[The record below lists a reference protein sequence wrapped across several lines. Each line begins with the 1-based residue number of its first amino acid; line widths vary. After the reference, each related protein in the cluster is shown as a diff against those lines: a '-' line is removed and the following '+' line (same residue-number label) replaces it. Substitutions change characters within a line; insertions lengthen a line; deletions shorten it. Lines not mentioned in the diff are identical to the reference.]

1 MIKINNQK
9 TTIVDSSSDEFKI
22 IVKKMILWQ
31 RENDFFK
38 GDNEREVEE
47 FIWRQNN
54 FFYGHKTD
62 FSFSNGMEKSLIV
75 LNFLIP
81 LAPYE
86 EGTDETGGHYEHL
99 NLIAEVIDGS
109 YELVPNTES
118 VICIHT
124 GTH

>member
-1 MIKINNQK
+1 MIKIDNYST
-9 TTIVDSSSDEFKI
+9 TTISSDSTEFKI

-38 GDNEREVEE
+38 GDSEKEVEE
-47 FIWRQNN
+47 FIWRQKN
-54 FFYGHKTD
+54 FFYVYKTD

-86 EGTDETGGHYEHL
+86 EGIEETGSHYEHIS
-99 NLIAEVIDGS
+99 LIAEVRDGS

-118 VICIHT
+118 VLCIHT
-124 GTH
+124 ETH